1 MNRPRDAAGAVVA
14 TLDDYAAVR
23 DLAGDLI
30 AEAIGATVPGSV
42 RETVAAVAAIATRP
56 GIYATVRQIADR
68 LGIERPSSSQADHG
82 GAARLRDQRPVQAR
96 PAGAVRGRGR
106 DAHDVQCYRNLYTCA
121 HPHGTPWCASLTSE
135 NAFDWGVCRY
145 LCSGCAAGHTCTAP
159 GRRDE
164 RFGPVAT
171 GTHPADRARCSG

>member
-1 MNRPRDAAGAVVA
+1 VVA

-56 GIYATVRQIADR
+56 GIYATVRQIAYR

-106 DAHDVQCYRNLYTCA
+106 DAHDV
-121 HPHGTPWCASLTSE
+121 
-135 NAFDWGVCRY
+135 
-145 LCSGCAAGHTCTAP
+145 
-159 GRRDE
+159 
-164 RFGPVAT
+164 
-171 GTHPADRARCSG
+171 